1 MANKT
6 QRTSFL
12 FYLSWRTQINDMND
26 DELRRFINN
35 LINWH
40 EGEEIEL
47 PTREDRFIWNGIL
60 PGLESNFDKWET
72 KANANRENGKK
83 GGRPKKPKETQE
95 THMVFEETQKSRKEV
110 NVNSQMLNDNCE
122 MLNDNCEMENDNC
135 EMTNVNGESKLS
147 NVNGEI
153 EKIARQELL
162 NKRTTVLYQIL
173 DDESMINFKK
183 MQNGFTQLLSYVEG
197 NNHNMISQVTKQK
210 EVPQHIVALIEQYH
224 EYKV

>member
-1 MANKT
+1 MKNT

-135 EMTNVNGESKLS
+135 EMTNVNSKSQLS
-147 NVNGEI
+147 NVNDEI
-153 EKIARQELL
+153 EKITRGELL
-162 NKRTTVLYQIL
+162 RKRGTVINQIF
-173 DDESMINFKK
+173 DDETMINFKK
-183 MQNGFTQLLSYVEG
+183 MQNGYGQLLSYVES

-210 EVPQHIVALIEQYH
+210 EVPQHIAALIEQYH

>member
-1 MANKT
+1 MKNT

-47 PTREDRFIWNGIL
+47 PTRADRFIWNGVL
-60 PGLESNFDKWET
+60 PGLESNVDKYET
-72 KANANRENGKK
+72 QANANRENGKK
-83 GGRPKKPKETQE
+83 GGRPRKPKETQDNPNNP
-95 THMVFEETQKSRKEV
+95 MGFSETQKSRKEI
-110 NVNSQMLNDNCE
+110 
-122 MLNDNCEMENDNC
+122 NDNC
-135 EMTNVNGESKLS
+135 EMTNVNSKSQLS
-147 NVNGEI
+147 NVNDEI
-153 EKIARQELL
+153 EKITRGELL
-162 NKRTTVLYQIL
+162 RKRGTVINQIF
-173 DDESMINFKK
+173 DDETMINFKK
-183 MQNGFTQLLSYVEG
+183 MQNGYGQLLSYVES

-210 EVPQHIVALIEQYH
+210 EVPQHIAALIEQYH

>member
-1 MANKT
+1 MKNT

-110 NVNSQMLNDNCE
+110 NVNSQMLNDNCK
-122 MLNDNCEMENDNC
+122 MENDNC
-135 EMTNVNGESKLS
+135 EMTNVNSESQLS
-147 NVNGEI
+147 NVNDEI
-153 EKIARQELL
+153 EKITRGELL
-162 NKRTTVLYQIL
+162 RKRGAVINQIF
-173 DDESMINFKK
+173 DDETMINFKK
-183 MQNGFTQLLSYVEG
+183 MQNGYGQLLSYIEG

-210 EVPQHIVALIEQYH
+210 EIPQHIVALIEQYH

>member
-47 PTREDRFIWNGIL
+47 PTREDRFIWNGVL
-60 PGLESNFDKWET
+60 PGLESNVDKYET
-72 KANANRENGKK
+72 QANANRENGKK
-83 GGRPKKPKETQE
+83 GGRPRKPKETQDNPNNP
-95 THMVFEETQKSRKEV
+95 MGFSETQKSRKEI
-110 NVNSQMLNDNCE
+110 NVNSQ

-135 EMTNVNGESKLS
+135 EMLNVNGEGQLS

-173 DDESMINFKK
+173 DDKSMINFKK

-197 NNHNMISQVTKQK
+197 NNHNMISQVTKHK
-210 EVPQHIVALIEQYH
+210 ELPQHIAALIEQYH